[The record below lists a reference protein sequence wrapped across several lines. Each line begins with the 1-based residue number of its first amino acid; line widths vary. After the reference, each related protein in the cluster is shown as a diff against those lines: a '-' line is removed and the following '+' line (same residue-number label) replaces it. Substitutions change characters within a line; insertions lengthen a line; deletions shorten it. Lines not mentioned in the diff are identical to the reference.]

1 MKNNVKQFQEI
12 PLHHQ
17 DDYIQTSINNI
28 WQLVR
33 QRLNVVNTLN
43 EITPKAI
50 PRSGIAMTKAIYQ
63 LLDALNEYEK
73 ARVNR

>member
-1 MKNNVKQFQEI
+1 MKNNVMKI
-12 PLHHQ
+12 SDIHN
-17 DDYIQTSINNI
+17 DDIEHSVNNI

-43 EITPKAI
+43 EITPKSI

-73 ARVNR
+73 VRR

>member
-1 MKNNVKQFQEI
+1 MKNNVMKI
-12 PLHHQ
+12 SDIHN
-17 DDYIQTSINNI
+17 DDIEHSVNNI

-43 EITPKAI
+43 EITPKSI

-63 LLDALNEYEK
+63 LLAALNEYEK
-73 ARVNR
+73 ARMNK